1 MCGQRRSA
9 MCGKCRSAKRK
20 RPQRRRRMK
29 GGIGPF
35 LVDWKKG
42 IELLKD
48 KDMWK
53 IPSKA
58 EERATKQMVAN
69 YKRQYRASG
78 SKDSYGTWARKK
90 GYTRR
95 PDCSLM

>member
-1 MCGQRRSA
+1 
-9 MCGKCRSAKRK
+9 
-20 RPQRRRRMK
+20 MK

-48 KDMWK
+48 KEMWK

-58 EERATKQMVAN
+58 EERAAKQMVAN

-78 SKDSYGTWARKK
+78 SKDSYRTWARKK